1 MCKHD
6 CTMRVHNA
14 HIQNFHWYIHPR
26 SPITVRAVFSTETF
40 SSRRTHHHG
49 SNPTALIR
57 SFHLINTYQREPS
70 PNKSCRSTF
79 YLSILLLMRYARCS
93 TLPLQP
99 TRMRIATWRLKAR
112 RACLALPVTMRA
124 PPAVSRSIR
133 KSVIYAIWYMAINWK
148 RKSQHNIQRL
158 PSLFQPLQC
167 HFATVQWQ
175 TSQASL
181 HMSEDAHT
189 CVSTDFLMLLL
200 VNNHQLQV
208 KCYLI

>member
-26 SPITVRAVFSTETF
+26 SPITVRGVFSTGTF

-57 SFHLINTYQREPS
+57 SFHFINRHQREPS

-112 RACLALPVTMRA
+112 RACLSLWELPQLLAEVLGSLWYMPYDIWQSIEKGRA
-124 PPAVSRSIR
+124 NTTSKGFQAFFSPF
-133 KSVIYAIWYMAINWK
+133 SVILPQCND
-148 RKSQHNIQRL
+148 RQVRL
-158 PSLFQPLQC
+158 
-167 HFATVQWQ
+167 HY
-175 TSQASL
+175 
-181 HMSEDAHT
+181 T
-189 CVSTDFLMLLL
+189 CLKMHILAY
-200 VNNHQLQV
+200 QL
-208 KCYLI
+208 IS